1 MNEIIL
7 KDSTTSLVILKTN
20 PNQVIKEERNPID
33 PEKRNLLIIERE
45 ESPGNITRIT
55 SSEITKSKKKNSK
68 PFKDDNR
75 IPVINKI

>member
-7 KDSTTSLVILKTN
+7 KDSLTSLVILKTN

-45 ESPGNITRIT
+45 ESSGNITRIT
-55 SSEITKSKKKNSK
+55 SREITKSKKKNSK
-68 PFKDDNR
+68 PLKDDNK